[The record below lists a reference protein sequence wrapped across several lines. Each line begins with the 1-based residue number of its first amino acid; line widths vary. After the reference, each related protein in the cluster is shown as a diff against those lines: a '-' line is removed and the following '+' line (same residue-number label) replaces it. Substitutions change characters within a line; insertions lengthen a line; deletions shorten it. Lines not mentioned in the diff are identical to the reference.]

1 MQTMSPA
8 IIHHDSLK
16 ATLHG
21 LPRNGSVWQFR
32 GLQYASISKRFALP
46 QPPSP
51 LSGDVD
57 CTCYGPRCPQNLVDS
72 KHLLRI
78 PVEEH
83 IAEHPEDEFSCLNLD
98 IAMPAP
104 HAMTPFKKTALPVM
118 VWIHVKHKVKRRGSQ
133 AVTFGDSASKLCD
146 PSQLVA
152 RSVHVGKPVLVVNIN
167 YRLNMFAFGDETSAV
182 NLALKDQRHAL
193 EYIKLHIAGFGG
205 DPGNV
210 TLAGE
215 SAGAVYTHAH
225 MIAKIPVRQCI
236 LQSGTLHLS
245 PPQPRATAIALIRK
259 MSTTLLTAGNWTL
272 RTAPVNRILEA
283 QAALGLASFYLQME
297 TDLKG
302 QDERVSRLKTMYGLL
317 PDRPSSCK
325 TGALDFLN
333 DMRFTLPVR
342 TFMDRRRR
350 AQQAVFGYLMDQ
362 PNPWQR
368 SSRAH
373 HGVDLIYL
381 FNGFDFTFDQSAQ
394 RVAEAMQLKWI
405 EFICGEDPWKPGE
418 FFAFGPFGESKEVDV
433 ADRRRYRHLDIAI
446 ALGQDK
452 AEAIVRNLATG
463 KSSLLN

>member
-1 MQTMSPA
+1 
-8 IIHHDSLK
+8 
-16 ATLHG
+16 
-21 LPRNGSVWQFR
+21 
-32 GLQYASISKRFALP
+32 
-46 QPPSP
+46 
-51 LSGDVD
+51 
-57 CTCYGPRCPQNLVDS
+57 
-72 KHLLRI
+72 
-78 PVEEH
+78 
-83 IAEHPEDEFSCLNLD
+83 
-98 IAMPAP
+98 MPAP
-104 HAMTPFKKTALPVM
+104 HAVTPVKNTALLPVM
-118 VWIHVKHKVKRRGSQ
+118 VWIHGGSQ

-152 RSVHVGKPVLVVNIN
+152 RSIHFGKPILVVNIN
-167 YRLNMFAFGDETSAV
+167 YRLNIFAFGDETSEV
-182 NLALKDQRHAL
+182 NLALRDQRHAL

-205 DPGNV
+205 DPRNV

-225 MIAKIPVRQCI
+225 MITKTPVRQCI
-236 LQSGTLHLS
+236 MQSGTLHLS
-245 PPQPRATAIALIRK
+245 PPQSRETAIALIYK
-259 MSTTLLTAGNWTL
+259 MSMKLLTAGNSSL
-272 RTAPVNRILEA
+272 RTAAVSKILEA
-283 QAALGLASFYLQME
+283 QAALGLVSFYLQME
-297 TDLKG
+297 EDLQGWNERVG
-302 QDERVSRLKTMYGLL
+302 QHERVSQLKTMYGLL

-342 TFMDRRRR
+342 VVMEQRRR

-405 EFICGEDPWKPGE
+405 EFICGDDPWKPGE
-418 FFAFGPFGESKEVDV
+418 FFTFGPFGESKEVDV

-463 KSSLLN
+463 RSSLLN

>member
-118 VWIHVKHKVKRRGSQ
+118 VWIHVKHKVKRM
-133 AVTFGDSASKLCD
+133 
-146 PSQLVA
+146 
-152 RSVHVGKPVLVVNIN
+152 VNIN